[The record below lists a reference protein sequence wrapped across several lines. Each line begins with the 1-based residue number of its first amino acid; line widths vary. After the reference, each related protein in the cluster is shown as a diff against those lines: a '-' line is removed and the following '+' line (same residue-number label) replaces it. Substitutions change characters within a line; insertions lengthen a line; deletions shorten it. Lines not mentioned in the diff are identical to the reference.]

1 MTEKRSERLTKVRLD
16 LIRLTEELAD
26 IMEEE
31 AVDAYNLRDE
41 EKAAALENV
50 SEIENVKILV
60 ESAEGCLFQQVRY

>member
-16 LIRLTEELAD
+16 LIRLTEELAS

>member
-31 AVDAYNLRDE
+31 AHDAYELSGA

-60 ESAEGCLFQQVRY
+60 ESAEGCLFQQVIY

>member
-1 MTEKRSERLTKVRLD
+1 MTEKRSDRLTKVRLD

-31 AVDAYNLRDE
+31 ASDAYRLSGKKKD
-41 EKAAALENV
+41 AALENV

-60 ESAEGCLFQQVRY
+60 ESAEECLFQQVRY

>member
-16 LIRLTEELAD
+16 LIRLTEELAS

-50 SEIENVKILV
+50 SEIENVKLTI
-60 ESAEGCLFQQVRY
+60 A